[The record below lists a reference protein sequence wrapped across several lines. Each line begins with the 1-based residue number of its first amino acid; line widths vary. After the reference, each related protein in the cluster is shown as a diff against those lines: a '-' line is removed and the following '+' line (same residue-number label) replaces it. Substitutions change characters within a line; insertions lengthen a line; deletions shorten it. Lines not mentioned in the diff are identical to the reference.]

1 MSYNTHFTNKT
12 TLKNLLLSLREE
24 DLIKT
29 NCGIDS
35 FATDEFIS
43 VKLYHDNY
51 PFTAHQFSYTQ
62 ILKVEEDRLLTNEE
76 LEFIKQSLLEL
87 DRNIFCSY
95 PIIFSNVQKLH
106 N

>member
-1 MSYNTHFTNKT
+1 MSYNTHFTNQT
-12 TLKNLLLSLREE
+12 TVKNLLLSLREE

-62 ILKVEEDRLLTNEE
+62 IQKVEEDRLLTNEE
-76 LEFIKQSLLEL
+76 VEFIKQRHLKKEPCL
-87 DRNIFCSY
+87 
-95 PIIFSNVQKLH
+95 
-106 N
+106 